1 MLLLSRSAASFVIA
15 ALLLVSSAFAQGI
28 QRPQDTSN
36 AIASYEVLG
45 VRLGMTEADAIAAI
59 KQRFPAGSKN
69 TDGRPVNLKMSD
81 YELSSP
87 RTLAKVRAGVRF
99 DLHPEQ
105 KSNFSFIKLFVHE
118 GKVWAI
124 WRDDMGSRY
133 PYDATVAD
141 LQAKY
146 RGAAVIPSTF
156 VVVTGNTI
164 APQPGPAAIDGLQL
178 YQGPQCIA
186 PPFARS
192 GNGDKISLDPGC
204 NRAFHLS
211 YQPRLENG
219 VKVLASGHAQL
230 VDLEAGRSFMRWM
243 ASGAGDIQGNKPR
256 TGDAKL

>member
-1 MLLLSRSAASFVIA
+1 MLLLSRSAVSFVVST
-15 ALLLVSSAFAQGI
+15 LLLGSSAFAQGI

-36 AIASYEVLG
+36 AIAGYEVLG
-45 VRLGMTEADAIAAI
+45 VRLGMPEADAIAAI
-59 KQRFPAGSKN
+59 KQRFPAGSKD
-69 TDGRPVNLKMSD
+69 TDGRPVNLKQSD

-87 RTLAKVRAGVRF
+87 RTQARVKAGVRF

-105 KSNFSFIKLFVHE
+105 KSNFAFIKLFVHE

-146 RGAAVIPSTF
+146 RGAAPIPSAF
-156 VVVTGNTI
+156 MVVTGNSI
-164 APQPGPAAIDGLQL
+164 ASQPGPAAIDGLQL

-192 GNGDKISLDPGC
+192 GSGDKISLDPGC

-243 ASGAGDIQGNKPR
+243 SSGAGDIQGTKPR